1 MKKSIL
7 GLLVILSMIAV
18 ACGGSSLE
26 GEEVFITGALV
37 GNDAAGFQQNFD
49 SFTEETGIIVSFQGS
64 DNFEQEIQIQMESG
78 DTPDIAL
85 FPQPG
90 GVVDAAQRG
99 YLVALEDVGV
109 DLDEYK
115 ANFSEYIVGL
125 GTVDGIAYG
134 GAHAFNL
141 KSIVWYQPAEFE
153 ARGYSVP
160 ETWDEMIA
168 LADQIVSEGMNP
180 FCFGMYSNGASGWLA
195 TDWME
200 DIMLRTGEGT
210 VTYDKWVN
218 HEIPFNDPVVQNAAT
233 LLSQI
238 MHTEG
243 YVVGGTDAIVSTYFG
258 NAQDPMFEKDAN
270 GNPGCFMHRQAS
282 FITSFWPEAA
292 QAGAGTETTVFPFP
306 AMDDGL
312 PKAALGGG
320 DMFAVF
326 TEGNEAVN
334 AVVEYMLSDN
344 FFAAAAQRPDN
355 SRIYGHVQFDS
366 SLYSKDITRVL
377 ADAITGALAENAFR
391 FDASDLMPPEVGAGS
406 FWKEMMNLAVEGPGY
421 VNTALDNIEKSWPE
435 AKKFLII

>member
-1 MKKSIL
+1 MKKSIF

-18 ACGGSSLE
+18 ACGGGSLE

-64 DNFEQEIQIQMESG
+64 DNFEQEVQIQMESG

-85 FPQPG
+85 WPQPG
-90 GVVDAAQRG
+90 AVVDAANRG
-99 YLVALEDVGV
+99 YLVSLEDLGV
-109 DLDEYK
+109 DMDEYRS
-115 ANFSEYIVGL
+115 NFSSYIVGL
-125 GTVDGIAYG
+125 GEVDGAHYG

-153 ARGYSVP
+153 ARGYSIP
-160 ETWDEMIA
+160 GTWDEMIA
-168 LADQIVSEGMNP
+168 LADQIVADGMTP

-210 VTYDKWVN
+210 ATYDKWVS
-218 HEIPFNDPVVQNAAT
+218 HDIPFNDPVVKNAAT
-233 LLSQI
+233 FLSQI
-238 MHTEG
+238 MHTDG

-292 QAGAGTETTVFPFP
+292 QAGAGSETTVFPFP

-312 PKAALGGG
+312 PKAALGAG
-320 DMFAVF
+320 DMFGVF
-326 TEGNEAVN
+326 NDRDATK

-344 FFAAAAQRPDN
+344 FFEAAAQRPDN
-355 SRIYGHVQFDS
+355 SRIYGHVDFDT

-377 ADAITGALAENAFR
+377 ADTITGALAENAFR

-421 VNTALDNIEKSWPE
+421 IDTALDNIEKSWP
-435 AKKFLII
+435 

>member
-1 MKKSIL
+1 MKRSIF

-421 VNTALDNIEKSWPE
+421 VNTALDNIEKSWP
-435 AKKFLII
+435 

>member
-1 MKKSIL
+1 MKRSIF

-37 GNDAAGFQQNFD
+37 GNDAAGFQENFD

-99 YLVALEDVGV
+99 YLVALEDLGV
-109 DLDEYK
+109 DLDDYK

-326 TEGNEAVN
+326 TEGDEAVN

-421 VNTALDNIEKSWPE
+421 VDTALDNIENSWP
-435 AKKFLII
+435 

>member
-1 MKKSIL
+1 MKKRAIF
-7 GLLVILSMIAV
+7 GLLLILSMVAA
-18 ACGGSSLE
+18 ACGGGSLE

-37 GNDAAGFQQNFD
+37 GNDAAGFQENFD

-64 DNFEQEIQIQMESG
+64 DNFEQEVQIQMESG

-85 FPQPG
+85 WPQPG
-90 GVVDAAQRG
+90 AVVDAAQRG
-99 YLVALEDVGV
+99 YLVSLEDLGV
-109 DLDEYK
+109 DMDEYR
-115 ANFSEYIVGL
+115 ASFSSYIVGL
-125 GTVDGIAYG
+125 GEVDGAHYG

-153 ARGYSVP
+153 ARGYSIP
-160 ETWDEMIA
+160 STWDEMIA
-168 LADQIVSEGMNP
+168 LADQIVADGMTP

-210 VTYDKWVN
+210 ATYDKWVS
-218 HEIPFNDPVVQNAAT
+218 HDIPFNDPVVKNAAT
-233 LLSQI
+233 FLSQI

-292 QAGAGTETTVFPFP
+292 QAGAGSETTVFPFP

-312 PKAALGGG
+312 PKAALGAG
-320 DMFAVF
+320 DMFGVF
-326 TEGNEAVN
+326 NDRDATIEVVN
-334 AVVEYMLSDN
+334 FMLSND
-344 FFAAAAQRPDN
+344 FFEAAAQRPDN
-355 SRIYGHVQFDS
+355 SRIYGHVDFDT

-377 ADAITGALAENAFR
+377 ADTITGALAENAFR

-421 VNTALDNIEKSWPE
+421 IDTALNNIETSWP
-435 AKKFLII
+435 

>member
-1 MKKSIL
+1 MKKRSIF
-7 GLLVILSMIAV
+7 GLLLILSMVAA
-18 ACGGSSLE
+18 ACGGGSLE

-37 GNDAAGFQQNFD
+37 GNDAAGFQENFD

-64 DNFEQEIQIQMESG
+64 DNFEQEVQIQMESG

-85 FPQPG
+85 WPQPG
-90 GVVDAAQRG
+90 AVVDAAQRG
-99 YLVALEDVGV
+99 YLVSLEDLGV
-109 DLDEYK
+109 DMDEYR
-115 ANFSEYIVGL
+115 ASFSSYIVGL
-125 GTVDGIAYG
+125 GEVDGAHYG

-153 ARGYSVP
+153 ARGYSIP
-160 ETWDEMIA
+160 STWDEMIA
-168 LADQIVSEGMNP
+168 LADQIVADGMTP

-210 VTYDKWVN
+210 ATYDKWVS
-218 HEIPFNDPVVQNAAT
+218 HDIPFNDPVVKNAAT
-233 LLSQI
+233 FLSQI

-292 QAGAGTETTVFPFP
+292 QAGAGSETTVFPFP

-312 PKAALGGG
+312 PKAALGAG
-320 DMFAVF
+320 DMFGVF
-326 TEGNEAVN
+326 NDRDATIEVVN
-334 AVVEYMLSDN
+334 YMLSND
-344 FFAAAAQRPDN
+344 FFEAAAQRPDN
-355 SRIYGHVQFDS
+355 SRIYGHVDFDT

-377 ADAITGALAENAFR
+377 ADTITGALAENAFR

-421 VNTALDNIEKSWPE
+421 IDTALDNIETSWP
-435 AKKFLII
+435 

>member
-1 MKKSIL
+1 MKKRSIF
-7 GLLVILSMIAV
+7 GLLLILSMVAA
-18 ACGGSSLE
+18 ACGGGSLE

-37 GNDAAGFQQNFD
+37 GNDAAGFQENFD

-64 DNFEQEIQIQMESG
+64 DNFEQEVQIQMESG

-85 FPQPG
+85 WPQPG
-90 GVVDAAQRG
+90 AVVDAAQRG
-99 YLVALEDVGV
+99 YLVSLEDLGV
-109 DLDEYK
+109 DMDEYR
-115 ANFSEYIVGL
+115 ASFSSYIVGL
-125 GTVDGIAYG
+125 GEVDGAHYG

-168 LADQIVSEGMNP
+168 LADQIVADGMTP

-200 DIMLRTGEGT
+200 DIMLRTGNG
-210 VTYDKWVN
+210 VDSYDQWVN
-218 HEIPFNDPVVQNAAT
+218 HEIPFNDPVVKNAAT

-258 NAQDPMFEKDAN
+258 NAQDPMFSKDAN

-282 FITSFWPEAA
+282 FITGFWPEGEK
-292 QAGAGTETTVFPFP
+292 AGAGSVTTVFPFP
-306 AMDDGL
+306 SIDASL
-312 PKAALGGG
+312 PAAALGGG
-320 DMFAVF
+320 DMWGAFNDRDATKAV
-326 TEGNEAVN
+326 A
-334 AVVEYMLSDN
+334 EYMLSAEFYNNVAIRDSN
-344 FFAAAAQRPDN
+344 ARLSAHTGFDTSLYAQPINKILGDTIAAALSAN
-355 SRIYGHVQFDS
+355 S
-366 SLYSKDITRVL
+366 
-377 ADAITGALAENAFR
+377 FR

-421 VNTALDNIEKSWPE
+421 IDTALDTIENSWP
-435 AKKFLII
+435 

>member
-1 MKKSIL
+1 MKKSIF

-18 ACGGSSLE
+18 ACGGGSLE

-37 GNDAAGFQQNFD
+37 GNDAAGFQENFD

-64 DNFEQEIQIQMESG
+64 DNFEQEVQIQMESG

-85 FPQPG
+85 WPQPG
-90 GVVDAAQRG
+90 AVVDAAQRG
-99 YLVALEDVGV
+99 YLVSLEDLGV
-109 DLDEYK
+109 DMDEYR
-115 ANFSEYIVGL
+115 ASFSSYIVGL
-125 GTVDGIAYG
+125 GEVDGAHYG

-153 ARGYSVP
+153 ARGYSIP
-160 ETWDEMIA
+160 STWDEMIA
-168 LADQIVSEGMNP
+168 LADQIVADGMTP

-210 VTYDKWVN
+210 ATYDKWVS
-218 HEIPFNDPVVQNAAT
+218 HDIPFNDPVVKNAAT
-233 LLSQI
+233 FLSQI

-292 QAGAGTETTVFPFP
+292 QAGAGSETTVFPFP

-312 PKAALGGG
+312 PKAALGAG
-320 DMFAVF
+320 DMFGVF
-326 TEGNEAVN
+326 NDRDATK

-344 FFAAAAQRPDN
+344 FFEAAAQRPDN
-355 SRIYGHVQFDS
+355 SRIYGHVDFDT

-377 ADAITGALAENAFR
+377 ADTITGALAENAFR

-421 VNTALDNIEKSWPE
+421 IDTALDNIEKSWP
-435 AKKFLII
+435 

>member
-1 MKKSIL
+1 
-7 GLLVILSMIAV
+7 MIAA
-18 ACGGSSLE
+18 ACGGGSLE
-26 GEEVFITGALV
+26 EEEVFITGALV
-37 GNDAAGFQQNFD
+37 GNDAAGFQENFD

-64 DNFEQEIQIQMESG
+64 DNFEQEVQIQMESG

-85 FPQPG
+85 WPQPG
-90 GVVDAAQRG
+90 AVVDAAQRG
-99 YLVALEDVGV
+99 YLVSLEDLGV
-109 DLDEYK
+109 DMDEYR
-115 ANFSEYIVGL
+115 ASFSSYIVGL
-125 GTVDGIAYG
+125 GEVDGAHYG

-153 ARGYSVP
+153 ARGYSIP
-160 ETWDEMIA
+160 STWDEMIA
-168 LADQIVSEGMNP
+168 LADQIVADGMTP

-210 VTYDKWVN
+210 ATYDKWVS
-218 HEIPFNDPVVQNAAT
+218 HDIPFNDPVVKNAAT
-233 LLSQI
+233 FLSQI

-292 QAGAGTETTVFPFP
+292 QAGAGSETTVFPFP

-312 PKAALGGG
+312 PKAALGAG
-320 DMFAVF
+320 DMFGVF
-326 TEGNEAVN
+326 NDRDATIEVVN
-334 AVVEYMLSDN
+334 YMLSND
-344 FFAAAAQRPDN
+344 FFEAAAQRPDN
-355 SRIYGHVQFDS
+355 SRIYGHVDFDT

-377 ADAITGALAENAFR
+377 ADTITGALAENAFR

-421 VNTALDNIEKSWPE
+421 IDTALNNIETSWP
-435 AKKFLII
+435 

>member
-1 MKKSIL
+1 MKKKSIF
-7 GLLVILSMIAV
+7 GLLLILSMVAA
-18 ACGGSSLE
+18 ACGGGSLE

-64 DNFEQEIQIQMESG
+64 DNFEQEVQIQMESG

-85 FPQPG
+85 WPQPG
-90 GVVDAAQRG
+90 AVVDAAQRG
-99 YLVALEDVGV
+99 YLVSLEDLGV
-109 DLDEYK
+109 DMDEYR
-115 ANFSEYIVGL
+115 ASFSPYIVGL
-125 GTVDGIAYG
+125 GEVDGAHYG

-160 ETWDEMIA
+160 TTWDEMIA
-168 LADQIVSEGMNP
+168 LADQIVADGMTP

-210 VTYDKWVN
+210 ATYDKWVS
-218 HEIPFNDPVVQNAAT
+218 HDIPFNDPVVKNAAT
-233 LLSQI
+233 FLSQI

-292 QAGAGTETTVFPFP
+292 QAGAGSETTVFPFP

-312 PKAALGGG
+312 PKAALGAG
-320 DMFAVF
+320 DMFGVF
-326 TEGNEAVN
+326 NDREATIEVVN
-334 AVVEYMLSDN
+334 YMLSSN
-344 FFAAAAQRPDN
+344 FFEAAAQRPDN
-355 SRIYGHVQFDS
+355 SRIYGHVDFDT

-377 ADAITGALAENAFR
+377 ADTITGALAENAFR

-421 VNTALDNIEKSWPE
+421 IDTALDNIETSWP
-435 AKKFLII
+435 

>member
-1 MKKSIL
+1 MKRSIF
-7 GLLVILSMIAV
+7 GLLVILSMILA
-18 ACGGSSLE
+18 ACGGSLE

-37 GNDAAGFQQNFD
+37 GNDAAGFQENFD

-218 HEIPFNDPVVQNAAT
+218 HEIPFNDPVVKNAAT

-326 TEGNEAVN
+326 TEGNDAVD
-334 AVVEYMLSDN
+334 AVVDYMLSDN
-344 FFAAAAQRPDN
+344 FFAAAAQRADN
-355 SRIYGHVQFDS
+355 SRIYGHVEFDS

-421 VNTALDNIEKSWPE
+421 IDTALNNIETSWP
-435 AKKFLII
+435 

>member
-1 MKKSIL
+1 MKKKSIF
-7 GLLVILSMIAV
+7 GLLLILSMVAA
-18 ACGGSSLE
+18 ACGGGSLE

-64 DNFEQEIQIQMESG
+64 DNFEQEVQIQMESG

-85 FPQPG
+85 WPQPG
-90 GVVDAAQRG
+90 AVVDAANRG
-99 YLVALEDVGV
+99 YLVSLEDLGV
-109 DLDEYK
+109 DMDEYRS
-115 ANFSEYIVGL
+115 NFSSYIVGL
-125 GTVDGIAYG
+125 GEVDGAHYG

-153 ARGYSVP
+153 ARGYSIP
-160 ETWDEMIA
+160 GTWDEMIA
-168 LADQIVSEGMNP
+168 LADQIVADGMTP

-210 VTYDKWVN
+210 ATYDKWVS
-218 HEIPFNDPVVQNAAT
+218 HDIPFNDPVVKNAAT
-233 LLSQI
+233 FLSQI

-292 QAGAGTETTVFPFP
+292 QAGAGSETTVFPFP

-312 PKAALGGG
+312 PKAALGAG
-320 DMFAVF
+320 DMFGVF
-326 TEGNEAVN
+326 NDRDATK

-344 FFAAAAQRPDN
+344 FFEAAAQRPDN
-355 SRIYGHVQFDS
+355 SRIYGHVDFDT

-377 ADAITGALAENAFR
+377 ADTITGALAENAFR

-421 VNTALDNIEKSWPE
+421 IDTALDNIEKSWP
-435 AKKFLII
+435 

>member
-1 MKKSIL
+1 MKKRSIF
-7 GLLVILSMIAV
+7 GLLLILSMIAA
-18 ACGGSSLE
+18 ACGGGSLE

-37 GNDAAGFQQNFD
+37 GNDAAGFQENFD

-64 DNFEQEIQIQMESG
+64 DNFEQEVQIQMESG

-85 FPQPG
+85 WPQPG
-90 GVVDAAQRG
+90 AVVDAAQRG
-99 YLVALEDVGV
+99 YLVSLEDLGV
-109 DLDEYK
+109 DMDEYR
-115 ANFSEYIVGL
+115 ASFSSYIVGL
-125 GTVDGIAYG
+125 GEVDGAHYG

-153 ARGYSVP
+153 ARGYSIP
-160 ETWDEMIA
+160 STWDEMIA
-168 LADQIVSEGMNP
+168 LADQIVADGMTP

-210 VTYDKWVN
+210 ATYDKWVS
-218 HEIPFNDPVVQNAAT
+218 HDIPFNDPVVKNAAT
-233 LLSQI
+233 FLSQI

-292 QAGAGTETTVFPFP
+292 QAGAGSETTVFPFP

-312 PKAALGGG
+312 PKAALGAG
-320 DMFAVF
+320 DMFGVF
-326 TEGNEAVN
+326 NDRDATIEVVN
-334 AVVEYMLSDN
+334 YMLSND
-344 FFAAAAQRPDN
+344 FFEAAAQRPDN
-355 SRIYGHVQFDS
+355 SRIYGHVDFDT

-377 ADAITGALAENAFR
+377 ADTITGALAENAFR

-421 VNTALDNIEKSWPE
+421 IDTALNNIETSWP
-435 AKKFLII
+435 

>member
-218 HEIPFNDPVVQNAAT
+218 HEIPFNDPVVKNAAT

-238 MHTEG
+238 MHTDG

-258 NAQDPMFEKDAN
+258 NAQDPMFSKDAN

-282 FITSFWPEAA
+282 FITGFWPEGEKE
-292 QAGAGTETTVFPFP
+292 GAGTITTVFPFP
-306 AMDDGL
+306 
-312 PKAALGGG
+312 
-320 DMFAVF
+320 
-326 TEGNEAVN
+326 
-334 AVVEYMLSDN
+334 
-344 FFAAAAQRPDN
+344 
-355 SRIYGHVQFDS
+355 
-366 SLYSKDITRVL
+366 SLRT
-377 ADAITGALAENAFR
+377 
-391 FDASDLMPPEVGAGS
+391 
-406 FWKEMMNLAVEGPGY
+406 
-421 VNTALDNIEKSWPE
+421 
-435 AKKFLII
+435 

>member
-1 MKKSIL
+1 MKKRSIF
-7 GLLVILSMIAV
+7 GLLLILSMVAA
-18 ACGGSSLE
+18 ACGGGSLE

-37 GNDAAGFQQNFD
+37 GNDAAGFQENFD

-64 DNFEQEIQIQMESG
+64 DNFEQEVQIQMESG

-85 FPQPG
+85 WPQPG
-90 GVVDAAQRG
+90 AVVDAAQRG
-99 YLVALEDVGV
+99 YLVSLEDLGV
-109 DLDEYK
+109 DMDEYR
-115 ANFSEYIVGL
+115 ASFSSYIVGL
-125 GTVDGIAYG
+125 GEVDGAHYG

-153 ARGYSVP
+153 ARGYSIP
-160 ETWDEMIA
+160 STWDEMIA
-168 LADQIVSEGMNP
+168 LADQIVADGMTP

-210 VTYDKWVN
+210 ATYDKWVS
-218 HEIPFNDPVVQNAAT
+218 HDIPFNDPVVKNAAT
-233 LLSQI
+233 FLSQI

-292 QAGAGTETTVFPFP
+292 QAGAGSETTVFPFP

-312 PKAALGGG
+312 PKAALGAG
-320 DMFAVF
+320 DMFGVF
-326 TEGNEAVN
+326 NDRVATIEVVN
-334 AVVEYMLSDN
+334 YMLSND
-344 FFAAAAQRPDN
+344 FFEAAAQRPDN
-355 SRIYGHVQFDS
+355 SRIYGHVDFDT

-377 ADAITGALAENAFR
+377 ADTITGALAENAFR

-421 VNTALDNIEKSWPE
+421 IDTALNNIETSWP
-435 AKKFLII
+435 

>member
-1 MKKSIL
+1 MKKKSIF
-7 GLLVILSMIAV
+7 GLLLILSMIAA
-18 ACGGSSLE
+18 ACGGGSLE

-37 GNDAAGFQQNFD
+37 GNDAAGFQENFD

-64 DNFEQEIQIQMESG
+64 DNFEQEVQIQMESG

-85 FPQPG
+85 WPQPG
-90 GVVDAAQRG
+90 AVVDAAQRG
-99 YLVALEDVGV
+99 YLVSLEDLGV
-109 DLDEYK
+109 DMDEYR
-115 ANFSEYIVGL
+115 ASFSSYIVGL
-125 GTVDGIAYG
+125 GEVDGAHYG

-153 ARGYSVP
+153 ARGYSIP
-160 ETWDEMIA
+160 STWDEMIA
-168 LADQIVSEGMNP
+168 LADQIVADGMTP

-210 VTYDKWVN
+210 ATYDKWVS
-218 HEIPFNDPVVQNAAT
+218 HDIPFNDPVVKNAAT
-233 LLSQI
+233 FLSQI

-292 QAGAGTETTVFPFP
+292 QAGAGSETTVFPFP

-312 PKAALGGG
+312 PKAALGAG
-320 DMFAVF
+320 DMFGVF
-326 TEGNEAVN
+326 NDREATIEVVN
-334 AVVEYMLSDN
+334 YMLSND
-344 FFAAAAQRPDN
+344 FFEAAAQRPDN
-355 SRIYGHVQFDS
+355 SRIYGHVDFDT

-377 ADAITGALAENAFR
+377 ADTITGALAENAFR

-421 VNTALDNIEKSWPE
+421 IDTALDNIETSWP
-435 AKKFLII
+435 

>member
-421 VNTALDNIEKSWPE
+421 IDTALDNIEKSWP
-435 AKKFLII
+435 

>member
-421 VNTALDNIEKSWPE
+421 IGTAMDNIDKSWP
-435 AKKFLII
+435 

>member
-1 MKKSIL
+1 MKKPLLVSFLLLTLIL
-7 GLLVILSMIAV
+7 G
-18 ACGGSSLE
+18 ACGGGSLE
-26 GEEVFITGALV
+26 GEEVTITGALI
-37 GNDAAGFQQNFD
+37 GTDQDGFRAAFEP
-49 SFTEETGIIVSFQGS
+49 FTEETGIIVSYQGS

-78 DTPDIAL
+78 DTPDFAL
-85 FPQPG
+85 WPQPG
-90 GVVDAAQRG
+90 AVVDAANRG
-99 YLVALEDVGV
+99 YLTPLADLDI
-109 DLDEYK
+109 DLDEYQN
-115 ANFSEYIVGL
+115 NFSSYLVGL
-125 GTVDGIAYG
+125 GTVDGVIYG
-134 GAHAFNL
+134 GANAANL

-153 ARGYSVP
+153 ARGYTVP
-160 ETWDEMIA
+160 TTWDDMIA
-168 LADQIVSEGMNP
+168 LADQIVADGMNP

-200 DIMLRTGEGT
+200 DIMLRTGDG
-210 VTYDKWVN
+210 VASYDKWVS
-218 HEIPFNDPVVQNAAT
+218 HEMPFNDPIVKNAAT

-312 PKAALGGG
+312 PKAALGAG
-320 DMFAVF
+320 DMFGVF
-326 TEGNEAVN
+326 NDRDATK
-334 AVVEYMLSDN
+334 AVVEYMLSNN
-344 FFAAAAQRPDN
+344 FFEAAAQRPDN
-355 SRIYGHVQFDS
+355 SRIYGHVDFDT

-377 ADAITGALAENAFR
+377 ADTITGALAENAFR

-421 VNTALDNIEKSWPE
+421 IDTALDNIEKSWP
-435 AKKFLII
+435 